1 MRVLVANLG
10 GQLRGA
16 LRVVDGQHEE
26 LCRAGAGGVQ
36 QVEARCIPVKHLEAE
51 TSQGRDLVRVEV
63 KDRRGDA
70 VSAQQAAD
78 DVAEAAEAGDDD
90 RCLAVVDL
98 IGGAF
103 VVTLGETGCTSF
115 SLTIISSGV
124 TAR

>member
-1 MRVLVANLG
+1 MVRALSKVSRYVLDADLHQVIGVLDTVGARQDRQVRVLVADLG

-63 KDRRGDA
+63 
-70 VSAQQAAD
+70 
-78 DVAEAAEAGDDD
+78 E
-90 RCLAVVDL
+90 DL
-98 IGGAF
+98 
-103 VVTLGETGCTSF
+103 
-115 SLTIISSGV
+115 
-124 TAR
+124 